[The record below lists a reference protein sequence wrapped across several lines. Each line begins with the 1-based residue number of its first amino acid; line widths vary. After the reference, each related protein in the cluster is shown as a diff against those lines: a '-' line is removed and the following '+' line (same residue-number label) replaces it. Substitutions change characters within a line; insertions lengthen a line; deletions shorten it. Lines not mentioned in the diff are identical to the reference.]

1 MQINVTHRHGSVD
14 AAIEAHTRSKVE
26 GLTKY
31 FDRIEMVEI
40 IFDHTKNLQEIELII
55 KLDQGEDILATGSSE
70 ELRTAV
76 DQCMDRAIRQITD
89 HKSKLRDDKH

>member
-1 MQINVTHRHGSVD
+1 MKINVTHRHGSVD
-14 AAIEAHTRSKVE
+14 AAIEAHAVSKTE

-31 FDRIEMVEI
+31 FDRIDSAEI
-40 IFDHTKNLQEIELII
+40 IFDHTRNLQEIEII
-55 KLDQGEDILATGSSE
+55 LKIEHGEDIIANGSSE

-76 DQCMDRAIRQITD
+76 DQCMDRAIRQLTD